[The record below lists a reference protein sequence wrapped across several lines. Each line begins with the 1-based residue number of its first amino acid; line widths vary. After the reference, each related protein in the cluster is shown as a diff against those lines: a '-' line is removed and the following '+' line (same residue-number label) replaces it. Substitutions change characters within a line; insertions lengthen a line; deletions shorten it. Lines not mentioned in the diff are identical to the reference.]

1 MKHGKKYLEAA
12 KAVDRSIQYDPAD
25 AISTVKKLATAK
37 FDETIEVHIKTGCD
51 GRHADQQSV
60 EQLFCRTVPENR
72 FVYLFSLKVQKLMR
86 LLQQVQSSLEL
97 RS

>member
-51 GRHADQQSV
+51 GRHADQQIRGCLLYTSPSPRASA
-60 EQLFCRTVPENR
+60 C
-72 FVYLFSLKVQKLMR
+72 SR
-86 LLQQVQSSLEL
+86 LPSSA
-97 RS
+97 